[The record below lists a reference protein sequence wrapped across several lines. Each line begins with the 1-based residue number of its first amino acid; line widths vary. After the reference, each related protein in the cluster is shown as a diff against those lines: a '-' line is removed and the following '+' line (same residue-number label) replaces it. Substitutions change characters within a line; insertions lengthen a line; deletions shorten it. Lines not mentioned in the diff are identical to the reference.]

1 MRYHEIAAASDR
13 RQPGNIVRRRNQT
26 SVKPIS
32 PAFVEAPINRL
43 YNDLMDALEGRM
55 MNVEP
60 DRRRREH

>member
-13 RQPGNIVRRRNQT
+13 RQPGNIVKSRNQT
-26 SVKPIS
+26 SVKQIG

-55 MNVEP
+55 MNVES